1 MDTLEHKETTW
12 FWSNKIIFELPID
25 SNAKLVYIFL
35 CRIAGKSHN
44 AYPSYSTIGKKCGI
58 KSRTIIKKAI
68 NTLMEAGLLDY
79 RTRMSKEGDKSS
91 NVYTLY
97 DEPNEKVIRKY
108 HTLNHSGAEKCSA
121 HEATIG
127 GPLNEQPCPPDE
139 QPPTYNGLPS
149 VQNLDN
155 PSPLNEHNQ
164 SLSKNRSFKNQS
176 INQDRQT
183 DTHELQNLFETIGM
197 PRLKHAAQIQV
208 IESALTDLLQNGRAG
223 KKVYPREEI
232 AATLQNLTV
241 EKIDAALDRWEGQSK
256 KRSIPSPYEYIKTCL
271 FAAGKE
277 VFVQQP
283 DALPDF
289 SGRTAPTYDL
299 DEFVQM
305 SMDRLMGD
313 KQERRE

>member
-58 KSRTIIKKAI
+58 KSRTTIKKAI

-127 GPLNEQPCPPDE
+127 SPLNEQPCPPDE
-139 QPPTYNGLPS
+139 QPPTDNGLPS

-183 DTHELQNLFETIGM
+183 DTHELQNLFETIGICSGSSLSV
-197 PRLKHAAQIQV
+197 RLCGCA
-208 IESALTDLLQNGRAG
+208 
-223 KKVYPREEI
+223 
-232 AATLQNLTV
+232 
-241 EKIDAALDRWEGQSK
+241 
-256 KRSIPSPYEYIKTCL
+256 PSPARSCSYCNQGNKRPSCL
-271 FAAGKE
+271 
-277 VFVQQP
+277 P
-283 DALPDF
+283 P
-289 SGRTAPTYDL
+289 
-299 DEFVQM
+299 
-305 SMDRLMGD
+305 
-313 KQERRE
+313 